1 MKRLL
6 VILPLLFSLCS
17 HSQSVFGYWYGYAN
31 VKTKNSA
38 SNYLVEI
45 VLQPEKNYVKGILNY
60 YFKNTYRS
68 VSVKGN
74 FNAATRQLSLYNIPI
89 TYYGSFSNFEVDCNM
104 NMQATLRV
112 SKGGSFLAGSFIGL
126 PDYRNTCTDIGFNL
140 KMNADISKKD
150 SVLKAISE
158 YKEQVQVW
166 KPSVDDTLVTATIT
180 PRKVINYVTEKQ
192 YTERENVVVNE
203 IEVESDS
210 LKVSLYDNGEIDG
223 DMISIFYNRQLILNN
238 QKLTHKSIKIDLV
251 LDSVKAVNE
260 ISMFA
265 ENLGLIPPNTALM
278 IIEDGK
284 NKYELRLSSSLE
296 KNGSIKIKRKK
307 VQ

>member
-6 VILPLLFSLCS
+6 VLLTLLLSLHS

-38 SNYLVEI
+38 SNYLVEM
-45 VLQPEKNYVKGILNY
+45 VLQPEKGYVKGILNY

-68 VSVKGN
+68 IQVKGN
-74 FNAATRQLSLYNIPI
+74 FNVATRQLNLYNIPI
-89 TYYGSFSNFEVDCNM
+89 TYYGSISTFEVDCNM
-104 NMQATLRV
+104 NMLANLRV
-112 SKGGSFLAGSFIGL
+112 AKGGSFLTGSFIGL
-126 PDYRNTCTDIGFNL
+126 PEYRNTCADISFNL

-158 YKEQVQVW
+158 YKEEVQVW
-166 KPSVDDTLVTATIT
+166 KPSYDDTLVTANIT

-192 YTERENVVVNE
+192 YTERENLIVNE

-210 LKVSLYDNGEIDG
+210 LQVSIYDNGEIDG
-223 DMISIFYNRQLILNN
+223 DMISLFYNRQLILNN
-238 QKLTHKSIKIDLV
+238 QKLTHKSIKINLT
-251 LDSVKAVNE
+251 LDSLLASNE

-265 ENLGLIPPNTALM
+265 ENLGLIAPNTALM
-278 IIEDGK
+278 IVDDGK
-284 NKYELRLSSSLE
+284 NKFELRVSSNLQ
-296 KNGSIKIKRKK
+296 KNATIRIKRKK
-307 VQ
+307 VK